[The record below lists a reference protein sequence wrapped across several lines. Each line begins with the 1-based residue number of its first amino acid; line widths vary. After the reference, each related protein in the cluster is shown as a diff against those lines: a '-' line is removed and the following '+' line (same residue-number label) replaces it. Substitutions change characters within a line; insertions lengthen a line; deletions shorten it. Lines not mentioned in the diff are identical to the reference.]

1 MRKSDTAAS
10 LHAVNLPPAPKGLSG
25 ESSRLWRAVV
35 EGFDLPPHALM
46 TLHVAAQALDRLRQA
61 QRVIE
66 ADGIVV
72 AGRQGPKPH
81 PAIRIEEQA
90 RIAYLRAIRE
100 LGLDLEEPA
109 ASRPPTRWRS

>member
-46 TLHVAAQALDRLRQA
+46 TLHVAAQAPPPALAPFLHEVRSSFPP
-61 QRVIE
+61 IE
-66 ADGIVV
+66 APRRLGPDAERLAV
-72 AGRQGPKPH
+72 AF
-81 PAIRIEEQA
+81 A
-90 RIAYLRAIRE
+90 RRVLAQTTPGAT
-100 LGLDLEEPA
+100 A
-109 ASRPPTRWRS
+109 